1 MSEEIL
7 IRQGAP
13 TLAGIKTG
21 SLFPCPCENREAL
34 LTDYVTKGQ
43 PRFYRLAY
51 SYLKNRADAEDVMQ
65 ETLLKLYLE
74 RKPFRSPEHERYW
87 VVRVA
92 VNESKKLL
100 RSPWRRRTG
109 PLEEAGEPVFDTP
122 QQSELYQH
130 VMGLPPKYRAAV
142 YLYYYEDCSVQEIAA
157 AMGANPSTVQTWLL
171 RAWKQLRRELSDE
184 EEKEGPGYVRP
195 QIVP

>member
-1 MSEEIL
+1 MTQVEFSRAARTYGDTIY
-7 IRQGAP
+7 RV
-13 TLAGIKTG
+13 
-21 SLFPCPCENREAL
+21 AL
-34 LTDYVTKGQ
+34 H
-43 PRFYRLAY
+43 A
-51 SYLKNRADAEDVMQ
+51 LKNPADAEDVMQ

-157 AMGANPSTVQTWLL
+157 AMGANPSTVQTWLM
-171 RAWKQLRRELSDE
+171 RARGKLKLILQEAES
-184 EEKEGPGYVRP
+184 
-195 QIVP
+195 